1 MKIKLALIVILFG
14 ISTTQAQDKITVA
27 IGAKSTFIETYNK
40 NSWSEDFTLDEA
52 YRLGPTSVKILKDGV
67 KTSLKWIELNNSHYK
82 TFQKEICRFK
92 TMEKELFKFHGYV
105 DEFAKE
111 MTMIFY
117 GESDGS
123 FKIEIKQYNSYSVFI
138 TFTDLEMLR
147 GFKDLLDGKSAN
159 NEIDDIFKK

>member
-14 ISTTQAQDKITVA
+14 LLTTQAQDKITVA
-27 IGAKSTFIETYNK
+27 VGTNSTFIETYNK
-40 NSWSEDFTLDEA
+40 NSWSGDFTLNKA
-52 YRLGPTSVKILKDGV
+52 YRLGPTSLKTLKDGV
-67 KTSLKWIELNNSHYK
+67 KTSLKWIEINNSYYK
-82 TFQKEICRFK
+82 TFQKEVCRFK
-92 TMEKELFKFHGYV
+92 TMEKESFKFHGYV
-105 DEFAKE
+105 DEFAEE

-123 FKIEIKQYNSYSVFI
+123 FKIEIKPYNSYSIFI
-138 TFTDLEMLR
+138 TFTNLDMLR